1 MILTSQQNR
10 RKLES
15 LKRKRMKL
23 HLNLYQSRKRKL
35 RKLKQELSAPSRFQ
49 MALFMRVSLKK
60 GCLMDRVSKN
70 GHKMM
75 RRNINI
81 SSILVLG

>member
-1 MILTSQQNR
+1 LA
-10 RKLES
+10 
-15 LKRKRMKL
+15 
-23 HLNLYQSRKRKL
+23 H
-35 RKLKQELSAPSRFQ
+35 SRFQ

-75 RRNINI
+75 KRNINI